1 MIKMIVAHDNLSGIG
16 YKNELLFH
24 IKKDLQRFKKL
35 TEGHVVIMGRKTHE
49 SLPVD
54 ILPHRIN
61 VVLTRDKDYKP
72 RNSNVIVMHDI
83 ETILNHYENG
93 KQDKDI
99 FIIGGSKL
107 YDEFIE
113 YADVVYITSIHAYK
127 KADTYLHIYDELD
140 KDFTP
145 YKTET
150 HVTEDNKNIMYQF
163 IDYVRDS
170 ELFNYHEK
178 VKENDCEL

>member
-1 MIKMIVAHDNLSGIG
+1 MIKMIVAHDNLYGIG

-35 TEGHVVIMGRKTHE
+35 TEGHIVLMGRKTYE

-61 VVLTRDKDYKP
+61 VVLTSDKNYKP
-72 RNSNVIVMHDI
+72 RNSNVIVVHSI
-83 ETILNHYENG
+83 EQVLNQYKSG
-93 KQDKDI
+93 TQDKDI

-107 YDEFIE
+107 YNEFIK

-127 KADTYLHIYDELD
+127 KADKYLYIYDDLD